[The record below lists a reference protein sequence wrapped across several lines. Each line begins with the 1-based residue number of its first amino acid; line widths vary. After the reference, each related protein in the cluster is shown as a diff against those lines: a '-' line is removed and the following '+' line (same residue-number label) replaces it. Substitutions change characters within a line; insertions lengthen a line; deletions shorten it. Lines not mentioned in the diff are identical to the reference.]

1 MLNFIPLILMFVVF
15 YFFVIRPQKKK
26 ANEINEMRE
35 NLKVGDKI
43 ITIGGIIGKIILV
56 KEDYLV
62 IETSSDNTK
71 IEVMKWGINGT
82 YKKKDVYKRQLLS
95 YAKSMA

>member
-1 MLNFIPLILMFVVF
+1 MTQNAMLNFITLIIMFVLF
-15 YFFVIRPQKKK
+15 YFLMIRPQKKK
-26 ANEINEMRE
+26 ANEINAMRE

-43 ITIGGIIGKIILV
+43 ITIGGIIGKVVLV

-71 IEVMKWGINGT
+71 IEIMKWGINGT
-82 YKKKDVYKRQLLS
+82 YKKNTDLKDTEEE
-95 YAKSMA
+95 

>member
-1 MLNFIPLILMFVVF
+1 MTQNAMLNFIPLIIMFVLF
-15 YFFVIRPQKKK
+15 YFLMIRPQKKK
-26 ANEINEMRE
+26 ANEINAMRE

-71 IEVMKWGINGT
+71 IEIMKWGINGT
-82 YKKKDVYKRQLLS
+82 YKKNTDLKDTEEE
-95 YAKSMA
+95 

>member
-1 MLNFIPLILMFVVF
+1 MNQNAMLNFIPLILMFVVF

-71 IEVMKWGINGT
+71 IEVMKRGINGT
-82 YKKKDVYKRQLLS
+82 YKKNADLKD
-95 YAKSMA
+95 AEEE

>member
-1 MLNFIPLILMFVVF
+1 MNQNVMLNFIPLIVMFVIF
-15 YFFVIRPQKKK
+15 YFFMIRPQKKK

-43 ITIGGIIGKIILV
+43 ITIGGIIGKIVLV

-62 IETSSDNTK
+62 IETSSDNSK
-71 IEVMKWGINGT
+71 IEIMKWGINGT
-82 YKKKDVYKRQLLS
+82 YKKNTELKDTEEE
-95 YAKSMA
+95 

>member
-1 MLNFIPLILMFVVF
+1 MNQNVLLNFIPLILMFVIF
-15 YFFVIRPQKKK
+15 YFFLIKPQKKK

-35 NLKVGDKI
+35 NLKVGDKV

-62 IETSSDNTK
+62 LETSSDNTK
-71 IEVMKWGINGT
+71 IEIMKWGINGT
-82 YKKKDVYKRQLLS
+82 YNKNTDLKDTEEE
-95 YAKSMA
+95 

>member
-1 MLNFIPLILMFVVF
+1 MDQNTMLNFIPLILMFVVF
-15 YFFVIRPQKKK
+15 YFLIIRPQKKK
-26 ANEINEMRE
+26 ANEVNEMRE

-71 IEVMKWGINGT
+71 IEIMKWGINGT
-82 YKKKDVYKRQLLS
+82 YKKNTELKDS
-95 YAKSMA
+95 EE

>member
-1 MLNFIPLILMFVVF
+1 MNQNVLVNFIPLIMMFVIF
-15 YFFVIRPQKKK
+15 YFFLIRPQKKK

-35 NLKVGDKI
+35 NLKVGDKV

-62 IETSSDNTK
+62 LETSSDNTK
-71 IEVMKWGINGT
+71 IEIMKWGINGT
-82 YKKKDVYKRQLLS
+82 YNKNIDLKDTEEE
-95 YAKSMA
+95 

>member
-1 MLNFIPLILMFVVF
+1 MDQKAMLNFIPLIVMFVIF
-15 YFFVIRPQKKK
+15 YFFMIRPQKKK

-43 ITIGGIIGKIILV
+43 ITIGGIIGKIVLV

-62 IETSSDNTK
+62 IETSSDNSK
-71 IEVMKWGINGT
+71 IEIMKWGINGT
-82 YKKKDVYKRQLLS
+82 YKKNTELKDTEEE
-95 YAKSMA
+95 

>member
-1 MLNFIPLILMFVVF
+1 MDQNAMLNFIPLILMFVIF
-15 YFFVIRPQKKK
+15 YFLIIRPQKKK

-43 ITIGGIIGKIILV
+43 ITIGGIIGKIVLV

-71 IEVMKWGINGT
+71 IEIMKWGVNGT
-82 YKKKDVYKRQLLS
+82 YKKNADLKDVEEE
-95 YAKSMA
+95 

>member
-1 MLNFIPLILMFVVF
+1 MDQNTMLNFIPLILMFVVF
-15 YFFVIRPQKKK
+15 YFLVIRPQKKK
-26 ANEINEMRE
+26 ANEVNEMRE

-71 IEVMKWGINGT
+71 IEIMKWGINGT
-82 YKKKDVYKRQLLS
+82 YKKNTELKDS
-95 YAKSMA
+95 EEE

>member
-1 MLNFIPLILMFVVF
+1 MDQNAMLNFIPLILMFVVF
-15 YFFVIRPQKKK
+15 YFLVIRPQKKK
-26 ANEINEMRE
+26 ANEVNEMRE

-71 IEVMKWGINGT
+71 IEIMKWGINGT
-82 YKKKDVYKRQLLS
+82 YKKNTELKDS
-95 YAKSMA
+95 EEE

>member
-1 MLNFIPLILMFVVF
+1 MNQNVLFNFIPLILMFVIF
-15 YFFVIRPQKKK
+15 YFFLIKPQKKK

-35 NLKVGDKI
+35 NLKVGDKV

-62 IETSSDNTK
+62 LETSSDNTK
-71 IEVMKWGINGT
+71 IEIMKWGINGT
-82 YKKKDVYKRQLLS
+82 YNKNTDLRDTEEE
-95 YAKSMA
+95 

>member
-1 MLNFIPLILMFVVF
+1 MTQNAMLNFIPLILMFVVF
-15 YFFVIRPQKKK
+15 YFFIIRPQKKK
-26 ANEINEMRE
+26 ANEINAMRE

-43 ITIGGIIGKIILV
+43 ITIGGIIGKVVLV

-71 IEVMKWGINGT
+71 IEIMKWGINGT
-82 YKKKDVYKRQLLS
+82 YKKNTDLKDTEEE
-95 YAKSMA
+95 

>member
-1 MLNFIPLILMFVVF
+1 MDQNTMLNFIPLILMFVVF
-15 YFFVIRPQKKK
+15 YFLIIRPQKKK
-26 ANEINEMRE
+26 ANEVKEMRE

-71 IEVMKWGINGT
+71 IEIMKWGINGT
-82 YKKKDVYKRQLLS
+82 YKKNTELKDS
-95 YAKSMA
+95 EEE

>member
-1 MLNFIPLILMFVVF
+1 MDQNTMLNFIPLILMFVVF
-15 YFFVIRPQKKK
+15 YFFIIRPQKKK
-26 ANEINEMRE
+26 ANEVNEMRE

-71 IEVMKWGINGT
+71 IEIMKWRINGT
-82 YKKKDVYKRQLLS
+82 YKKNTELKDS
-95 YAKSMA
+95 EEE

>member
-1 MLNFIPLILMFVVF
+1 MTQNAMLNFIPLIIMFVLF
-15 YFFVIRPQKKK
+15 YFLMIRPQKKK
-26 ANEINEMRE
+26 ANEVNEMRE

-62 IETSSDNTK
+62 IKTSSDNTK
-71 IEVMKWGINGT
+71 IEIMKWGINGT
-82 YKKKDVYKRQLLS
+82 YKKNTELKDS
-95 YAKSMA
+95 EEE

>member
-1 MLNFIPLILMFVVF
+1 MDQRAMLNFLPLILMFAVF
-15 YFFVIRPQKKK
+15 YFFIIRPQKKK

-71 IEVMKWGINGT
+71 LEIMKWGINGT
-82 YKKKDVYKRQLLS
+82 YKKNTDLKDVEEE
-95 YAKSMA
+95 

>member
-1 MLNFIPLILMFVVF
+1 MDQNAMLNFIPLILMFVVF
-15 YFFVIRPQKKK
+15 YFLIIRPQKKK

-71 IEVMKWGINGT
+71 IEVMKWGVNGT
-82 YKKKDVYKRQLLS
+82 YKKNTDLKD
-95 YAKSMA
+95 AEEE

>member
-1 MLNFIPLILMFVVF
+1 MTQNAMLNFIPLIIMFVLF
-15 YFFVIRPQKKK
+15 YFLMIRPQKKK
-26 ANEINEMRE
+26 ANEINAMRE

-43 ITIGGIIGKIILV
+43 ITIGGIIGKVVLV

-71 IEVMKWGINGT
+71 IEIMKWGINGT
-82 YKKKDVYKRQLLS
+82 YKKNTELKDS
-95 YAKSMA
+95 EEE

>member
-1 MLNFIPLILMFVVF
+1 MTQNAMLNFIPLIIMFVLF
-15 YFFVIRPQKKK
+15 YFLMIRPQKKK
-26 ANEINEMRE
+26 ANEINAMRE

-43 ITIGGIIGKIILV
+43 ITIGGIIGKVVLV

-71 IEVMKWGINGT
+71 IEIMKWGINGT
-82 YKKKDVYKRQLLS
+82 YKKNADLKDTEEE
-95 YAKSMA
+95 

>member
-1 MLNFIPLILMFVVF
+1 MDQNAMLNFIPLILMFVVF
-15 YFFVIRPQKKK
+15 YFLIIRPQKKK

-43 ITIGGIIGKIILV
+43 ITIGGIIGKIVLV

-71 IEVMKWGINGT
+71 IEIMKWGVNGT
-82 YKKKDVYKRQLLS
+82 YKKNADLKDVEEE
-95 YAKSMA
+95 

>member
-1 MLNFIPLILMFVVF
+1 MNQNAMLNFIPLIVMFVIF
-15 YFFVIRPQKKK
+15 YFFMIRPQKKK

-43 ITIGGIIGKIILV
+43 ITIGGIIGKIVLV

-62 IETSSDNTK
+62 IETSSDNSK
-71 IEVMKWGINGT
+71 IEIMKWCINGT
-82 YKKKDVYKRQLLS
+82 YKKNTELKDTEEE
-95 YAKSMA
+95 

>member
-1 MLNFIPLILMFVVF
+1 MDQNTMLNFIPLILMFVVF
-15 YFFVIRPQKKK
+15 YFLIIRPQKKK
-26 ANEINEMRE
+26 ANEVNEMRE

-71 IEVMKWGINGT
+71 IEIMKWGINGT
-82 YKKKDVYKRQLLS
+82 YKKNTELKDTEEE
-95 YAKSMA
+95 

>member
-1 MLNFIPLILMFVVF
+1 MDQNAMLNFIPLILMFVVF
-15 YFFVIRPQKKK
+15 YFLIIRPQKKK
-26 ANEINEMRE
+26 ANEVNEMRE

-71 IEVMKWGINGT
+71 IEIMKWGINGT
-82 YKKKDVYKRQLLS
+82 YKKNTELKDS
-95 YAKSMA
+95 EEE

>member
-1 MLNFIPLILMFVVF
+1 MDQNTMLNFIPLILMFVVF
-15 YFFVIRPQKKK
+15 YFFIIRPQKKK
-26 ANEINEMRE
+26 ANEVNEMRE

-71 IEVMKWGINGT
+71 IEIMKWGINST
-82 YKKKDVYKRQLLS
+82 YKKNTELKDS
-95 YAKSMA
+95 EEE

>member
-1 MLNFIPLILMFVVF
+1 MNQNAMLNFIPLILMFVVF

-82 YKKKDVYKRQLLS
+82 YKRMLI
-95 YAKSMA
+95 

>member
-1 MLNFIPLILMFVVF
+1 MDQRAMLNFLPLILMFAVF
-15 YFFVIRPQKKK
+15 YFFIIRPQKKK
-26 ANEINEMRE
+26 ANEITEMRE
-35 NLKVGDKI
+35 SLKVGDKI

-71 IEVMKWGINGT
+71 LEIMKWGINGT
-82 YKKKDVYKRQLLS
+82 YKKNTDLKDVEEE
-95 YAKSMA
+95 

>member
-1 MLNFIPLILMFVVF
+1 MNQNAMLNFIPLILMFVVF
-15 YFFVIRPQKKK
+15 YFFVIRPQNKK

-82 YKKKDVYKRQLLS
+82 YKKNADLKD
-95 YAKSMA
+95 AEEE

>member
-1 MLNFIPLILMFVVF
+1 MTQNAMLNFIPLIIMFVLF
-15 YFFVIRPQKKK
+15 YFLMIRPQKKK
-26 ANEINEMRE
+26 ANEINAMRE

-71 IEVMKWGINGT
+71 IEIMKWGINGT
-82 YKKKDVYKRQLLS
+82 YKKNTELKDS
-95 YAKSMA
+95 EEE

>member
-1 MLNFIPLILMFVVF
+1 MNQNAMLNFIPLIVMFVIF
-15 YFFVIRPQKKK
+15 YFFMIRPQKKK

-43 ITIGGIIGKIILV
+43 ITIGGIIGKIVLV

-62 IETSSDNTK
+62 IETSSDNAK
-71 IEVMKWGINGT
+71 IEIMKWGINGT
-82 YKKKDVYKRQLLS
+82 YKKNTELKDTEEE
-95 YAKSMA
+95 

>member
-1 MLNFIPLILMFVVF
+1 MDQNTMLNFIPLILMFVVF
-15 YFFVIRPQKKK
+15 YFLIIRPQKKK
-26 ANEINEMRE
+26 ANEVNEMRE

-71 IEVMKWGINGT
+71 IEIMKWGINGT
-82 YKKKDVYKRQLLS
+82 YKKNTDLKDTEEE
-95 YAKSMA
+95 

>member
-1 MLNFIPLILMFVVF
+1 MTQNAMLNFIPLIIMFVLF
-15 YFFVIRPQKKK
+15 YFLMIRPQKKK
-26 ANEINEMRE
+26 ANEINAMRE

-43 ITIGGIIGKIILV
+43 ITIGGIIGKVVLV

-71 IEVMKWGINGT
+71 IEIMKWGINGT
-82 YKKKDVYKRQLLS
+82 YKKNTDLKDTEEE
-95 YAKSMA
+95 

>member
-1 MLNFIPLILMFVVF
+1 MNQNAMLNFIPLIVMFVIF
-15 YFFVIRPQKKK
+15 YFFMIRPQKKK

-43 ITIGGIIGKIILV
+43 ITIGGIIGKIVLV

-62 IETSSDNTK
+62 IETSSDNEK
-71 IEVMKWGINGT
+71 IEIMKWGINGT
-82 YKKKDVYKRQLLS
+82 YKKNTELKDTEEE
-95 YAKSMA
+95 